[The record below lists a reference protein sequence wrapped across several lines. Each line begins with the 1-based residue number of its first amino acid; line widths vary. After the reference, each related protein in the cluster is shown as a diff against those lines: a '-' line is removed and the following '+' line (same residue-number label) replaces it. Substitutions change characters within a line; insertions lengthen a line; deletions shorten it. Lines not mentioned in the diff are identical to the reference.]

1 MLVLKQITLKN
12 PKEKTKI
19 IKLLRSF
26 SRIYVKSLFRNFRD
40 IKNKEQIKRLLILQ
54 DYIQNTYNIKQD
66 ILHIILNILN
76 NIKIDNYGLLYINK
90 EQVYTIKISKIYN
103 LICFGNLEVQKSA
116 IFYDAI
122 NYAMLQIRKMRYYGC

>member
-1 MLVLKQITLKN
+1 MLVLKTITLKN
-12 PKEKTKI
+12 PKEKNKI
-19 IKLLRSF
+19 MRLIRSF
-26 SRIYVKSLFRNFRD
+26 SRIYVKSLFKNSRS
-40 IKNKEQIKRLLILQ
+40 IKNKEQIKRLLLLQ

-122 NYAMLQIRKMRYYGC
+122 NYAMLQIRKMKYYGC